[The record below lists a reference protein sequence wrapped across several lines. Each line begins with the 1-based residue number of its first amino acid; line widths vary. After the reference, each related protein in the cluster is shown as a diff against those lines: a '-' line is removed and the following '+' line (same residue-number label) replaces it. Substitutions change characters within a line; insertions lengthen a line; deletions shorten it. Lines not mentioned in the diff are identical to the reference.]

1 MSTDTDL
8 QQRAAPMTRKCKAE
22 RKGPEPDAKPSA
34 PSPAEKAIKRFSYAR
49 EMLRPSTLAGN
60 AIDQMKLSG
69 DQTDAA
75 ALTLALRE
83 QTKLL
88 SKENDL
94 SRAEEM
100 LICQAHTLD
109 AMFFSMIG
117 RAAKNIGQYLDATES
132 YMRLALRAQSQC
144 RATLE
149 TLALLKNP
157 PNPTFIR
164 QANVANGPQQVNN
177 GTPGPAT
184 PARAQENEN
193 PQNKLLEQQH
203 GEWLDAGTA
212 GTASGADPAMATLGE
227 SDRTEVRRR

>member
-1 MSTDTDL
+1 
-8 QQRAAPMTRKCKAE
+8 MTLKPNAKE
-22 RKGPEPDAKPSA
+22 PEPDAKRSA
-34 PSPAEKAIKRFSYAR
+34 LSPAEKEIKRFSYAR

-60 AIDQMKLSG
+60 AIDQLKLSG

-75 ALTLALRE
+75 ALTVALRE
-83 QTKLL
+83 QTRLL

-109 AMFFSMIG
+109 AMFFALSG
-117 RAAKNIGQYLDATES
+117 RAAKNMGQYLDATDS

-149 TLALLKNP
+149 TLALLKIP

-164 QANVANGPQQVNN
+164 QANVAHGPQQVNN
-177 GTPGPAT
+177 GSPPPGNPSR
-184 PARAQENEN
+184 ARETENRQSE
-193 PQNKLLEQQH
+193 LLEH
-203 GEWLDAGTA
+203 CNGERLDTRAA
-212 GTASGADPAMATLGE
+212 GTASGTDSAMTTLGE
-227 SDRTEVRRR
+227 GDQAEVRRR

>member
-49 EMLRPSTLAGN
+49 EMLRPSSLAGN
-60 AIDQMKLSG
+60 AIDQLKLGG
-69 DQTDAA
+69 DQTDVI

-83 QTKLL
+83 QINLV

-100 LICQAHTLD
+100 LICQAHSLD
-109 AMFFSMIG
+109 ALFFALTK
-117 RAAKNIGQYLDATES
+117 RATMNMGEYLDAAEK
-132 YMRLALRAQSQC
+132 YMRMALRAQSQC

-164 QANVANGPQQVNN
+164 QANVAHGPQQVNN
-177 GTPGPAT
+177 GSPPPGAT
-184 PARAQENEN
+184 PRARETESRRSE
-193 PQNKLLEQQH
+193 LLEQSN
-203 GEWLDAGTA
+203 GERLDPGTA
-212 GTASGADPAMATLGE
+212 GAASEADPAMATLEEG
-227 SDRTEVRRR
+227 DGTEVRRR

>member
-22 RKGPEPDAKPSA
+22 RKGPEPDAEPSA
-34 PSPAEKAIKRFSYAR
+34 PSPAEKEIKRFSYAR

-60 AIDQMKLSG
+60 AIDQLKLSG

-75 ALTLALRE
+75 ALTVALRE
-83 QTKLL
+83 QTRLL

-109 AMFFSMIG
+109 AMFFALSG
-117 RAAKNIGQYLDATES
+117 RAARNIGQYLDATEG

-157 PNPTFIR
+157 PNATFIR
-164 QANVANGPQQVNN
+164 QANVAHNQQVNN
-177 GTPGPAT
+177 GPPPTGEPSR
-184 PARAQENEN
+184 ARETENRQSE
-193 PQNKLLEQQH
+193 LLEH
-203 GEWLDAGTA
+203 CNGERLDPGTA
-212 GTASGADPAMATLGE
+212 DTASETNPAMATLGE
-227 SDRTEVRRR
+227 GDRTEDRRR